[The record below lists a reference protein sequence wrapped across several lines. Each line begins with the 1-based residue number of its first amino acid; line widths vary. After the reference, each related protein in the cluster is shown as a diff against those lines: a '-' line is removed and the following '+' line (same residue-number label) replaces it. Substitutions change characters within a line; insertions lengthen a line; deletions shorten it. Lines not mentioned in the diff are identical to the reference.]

1 MMRNSSTAGILYI
14 YIYIMSCNGDCS
26 CKDKSNEL
34 NINNS
39 TSMNSPNN
47 DDIWADDD
55 DAGDTNDIIPNKDI
69 IRSHY
74 KQGYVDGISSG
85 KETALQQGFDDSY
98 PQGAKLGIEVGQILA
113 QLIKLKDDDDSTNFN
128 QAKQELNITNV
139 LNTKYFDDELNLK
152 KSSHELI
159 TKWGK

>member
-1 MMRNSSTAGILYI
+1 
-14 YIYIMSCNGDCS
+14 MSCNGDCS

-34 NINNS
+34 NINNLA
-39 TSMNSPNN
+39 SMNSPNN

-55 DAGDTNDIIPNKDI
+55 AGETNDIIANKDI

-74 KQGYVDGISSG
+74 KQGYVDGVSSA
-85 KETALQQGFDDSY
+85 KETSLQQGFDDSY

-113 QLIKLKDDDDSTNFN
+113 HLKKLKDDDNNDSTNFN

-159 TKWGK
+159 NKWGK